1 MIASTTE
8 GQLRRCLAEVR
19 FPANKQDLIDAAISN
34 RCDDDTVGA
43 LRAIPSMTYTTIT
56 QVVASASIVDIG
68 GGDTQQLNR
77 LSAHAADAEDAD
89 DMPCSKSAPSE
100 GGEV

>member
-19 FPANKQDLIDAAISN
+19 FPASKQDLIDAAVSD
-34 RCDDDTVGA
+34 RCDDDTVAA
-43 LRAIPSMTYTTIT
+43 LRAISTMTYTNVT
-56 QVVASASIVDIG
+56 QIIASASIVDLG
-68 GGDTQQLNR
+68 GGDSDALR
-77 LSAHAADAEDAD
+77 SLSTASGDAEGTED
-89 DMPCSKSAPSE
+89 KSAPSE